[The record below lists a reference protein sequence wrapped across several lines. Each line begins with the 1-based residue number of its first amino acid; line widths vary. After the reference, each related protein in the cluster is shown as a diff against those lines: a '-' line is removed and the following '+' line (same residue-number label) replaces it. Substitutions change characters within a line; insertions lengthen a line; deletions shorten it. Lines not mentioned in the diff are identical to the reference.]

1 LLRSLTSIAAEPW
14 KQGGLRFDRAFSCLM
29 AHSDL
34 GSQVCVWVEFST
46 VNSSE
51 LAAARMAAVG
61 AAGAVAAVP
70 LAVEAMP
77 LVVMKGGVEKGEG
90 EARARRAAR
99 RHEGG
104 VKAASSSGGGDGS
117 GACGERGVY
126 ARLARRAAR

>member
-1 LLRSLTSIAAEPW
+1 MLRSLASIAAEPW
-14 KQGGLRFDRAFSCLM
+14 KQGALRFDRAVSCLM
-29 AHSDL
+29 AHLDL
-34 GSQVCVWVEFST
+34 GSQVCVGVEFST
-46 VNSSE
+46 E
-51 LAAARMAAVG
+51 LAAAGMAAVG
-61 AAGAVAAVP
+61 PAGAVAAVP

-104 VKAASSSGGGDGS
+104 VKAASSSDGGDGS

>member
-1 LLRSLTSIAAEPW
+1 MLRSLTSIAAEPW
-14 KQGGLRFDRAFSCLM
+14 KQGALRFDRAVSCLM
-29 AHSDL
+29 AHL
-34 GSQVCVWVEFST
+34 NIGSQVWVGVEFST
-46 VNSSE
+46 E
-51 LAAARMAAVG
+51 LAAAGMAAVG
-61 AAGAVAAVP
+61 PAGAVAAVP

>member
-1 LLRSLTSIAAEPW
+1 
-14 KQGGLRFDRAFSCLM
+14 M
-29 AHSDL
+29 AHLDF
-34 GSQVCVWVEFST
+34 GSQVCVWVGFST
-46 VNSSE
+46 K
-51 LAAARMAAVG
+51 LAVAGIAAVG

>member
-1 LLRSLTSIAAEPW
+1 
-14 KQGGLRFDRAFSCLM
+14 M
-29 AHSDL
+29 
-34 GSQVCVWVEFST
+34 
-46 VNSSE
+46 
-51 LAAARMAAVG
+51 
-61 AAGAVAAVP
+61 AAVP

-126 ARLARRAAR
+126 AHLARRAAR